1 MNLSI
6 DTFRLPDKID
16 PRTLRESLTLIQGEL
31 ERAGYE
37 GRWNARP
44 IEQIRSRSQH
54 RFRLSRVVANKL
66 FVKVKPGD
74 NGTAW
79 EWELHP
85 PAPLKAEIIFR
96 DLSERGASNEVDS
109 LETTAGVREAVG
121 FVPTKPPVIR
131 PDQSVAKW
139 KEENGIDQRAA
150 EKVFAIAPEK
160 AKPAP
165 EVHKTSV
172 EAAVGLVGLGEKIKS
187 LERLATEYRT
197 RRQEIEQLT
206 RSADRLLEEIAR
218 LEAEEKADEQGA
230 QALQTLA
237 TLTSLMGGL

>member
-1 MNLSI
+1 MNLTI
-6 DTFRLPDKID
+6 DTFRLPDKSD

-31 ERAGYE
+31 ERAGYD
-37 GRWNARP
+37 GRWTARP

-85 PAPLKAEIIFR
+85 PAPLKAEIVFR
-96 DLSERGASNEVDS
+96 DLSDRGAMHTEYTEDVLDEQERKAS
-109 LETTAGVREAVG
+109 TIQPGQT
-121 FVPTKPPVIR
+121 
-131 PDQSVAKW
+131 VADW
-139 KEENGIDQRAA
+139 RAANGIDQKAA
-150 EKVFAIAPEK
+150 EKVFAIPPAKAQP

-165 EVHKTSV
+165 EIHKTAV
-172 EAAVGLVGLGEKIKS
+172 ESAVGLVGLGEKIKG
-187 LERLATEYRT
+187 LETAATAYRT

-206 RSADRLLEEIAR
+206 RSADRLLEEIER
-218 LEAEEKADEQGA
+218 LEEEEKADAAGA